1 MNTEQAY
8 DIEASKCKSLFSN
21 KLKDYGC
28 AWRVLRLPS
37 YTDQLYIK
45 AQRLRTIQ
53 SNNSQ
58 KVKDSQEDEFKGLV
72 NYSVMALIQITLG
85 IVDHPDLTTEEAEK
99 YYDEQLNKSKTL
111 MLNKN
116 HDYSEAWREM
126 RISSLTDLIY
136 QKLLRIK
143 SIENNQGKTIVSEG
157 VKANFQDIINYALF
171 ALILMNE
178 KKTE

>member
-1 MNTEQAY
+1 MKTEEAY
-8 DIEASKCKSLFSN
+8 NQEAAKCKMLFSN

-37 YTDQLYIK
+37 FTDQLYIK

-53 SNNSQ
+53 SNGHQ
-58 KVKDSQEDEFKGLV
+58 KVEDSQEDEFIGLV
-72 NYSVMALIQITLG
+72 NYSTMALIQIKLG
-85 IVDHPDLTTEEAEK
+85 VVDHPDLATKEAVAH
-99 YYDEQLNKSKTL
+99 YDEQLRESKSL
-111 MLNKN
+111 MLKKN
-116 HDYSEAWREM
+116 HDYGEAWREM

-157 VKANFQDIINYALF
+157 IQANFQDIINYALF

-178 KKTE
+178 KEIA

>member
-1 MNTEQAY
+1 MTTEQAY
-8 DIEASKCKSLFSN
+8 DTEASKCKSLFSS

-53 SNNSQ
+53 SNDSQ
-58 KVKDSQEDEFKGLV
+58 KVKDTQEDEFKGLV
-72 NYSVMALIQITLG
+72 NYSVMAMIQIRLG
-85 IVDHPDLTTEEAEK
+85 VVDQPDLTTQEAEE
-99 YYDEQLNKSKTL
+99 YFDEQLESSRSL

-116 HDYSEAWREM
+116 HDYGEAWREM

-143 SIENNQGKTIVSEG
+143 SIEDNKGKTTVSEG
-157 VKANFQDIINYALF
+157 IKANFQDIINYALF
-171 ALILMNE
+171 ALILMDE
-178 KKTE
+178 KKI